1 MKRAS
6 KLLSKDAEIN
16 KEIKNQ
22 KEELEKKTKETIET
36 LTKENILYLLK
47 LKWVFPIIKEINST
61 PNVII
66 KDIINQIE
74 RLAMKY
80 KTTLS
85 DIEKEIKDTEQL
97 LTSMIDEL
105 VGNETDI
112 AGLQEF
118 KKILG
123 GN

>member
-1 MKRAS
+1 
-6 KLLSKDAEIN
+6 
-16 KEIKNQ
+16 
-22 KEELEKKTKETIET
+22 
-36 LTKENILYLLK
+36 
-47 LKWVFPIIKEINST
+47 
-61 PNVII
+61 
-66 KDIINQIE
+66 
-74 RLAMKY
+74 MKY